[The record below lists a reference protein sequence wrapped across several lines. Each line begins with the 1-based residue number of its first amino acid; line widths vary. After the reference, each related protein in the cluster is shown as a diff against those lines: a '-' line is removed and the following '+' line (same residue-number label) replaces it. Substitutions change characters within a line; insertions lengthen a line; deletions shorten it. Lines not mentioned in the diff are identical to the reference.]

1 MGSYFFGSLSL
12 LIVVVANL
20 TEMFFKIIVMFTVRN
35 VSHGPSMVIVMAAV
49 ACIIA
54 LMMPTQGETDSRLPD
69 YLHLHNSQK
78 LIAAY
83 ILGE

>member
-1 MGSYFFGSLSL
+1 M
-12 LIVVVANL
+12 LIA
-20 TEMFFKIIVMFTVRN
+20 RHA
-35 VSHGPSMVIVMAAV
+35 SHGPSMVIVVAAI

-54 LMMPTQGETDSRLPD
+54 LMMPTQGETESRLPD

-83 ILGE
+83 ILGEYGCNLIP

>member
-1 MGSYFFGSLSL
+1 
-12 LIVVVANL
+12 
-20 TEMFFKIIVMFTVRN
+20 
-35 VSHGPSMVIVMAAV
+35 MVIVVAAI

-54 LMMPTQGETDSRLPD
+54 LMMPTQGETESQLPD

-83 ILGE
+83 ILGEYGCNLIP

>member
-1 MGSYFFGSLSL
+1 
-12 LIVVVANL
+12 
-20 TEMFFKIIVMFTVRN
+20 
-35 VSHGPSMVIVMAAV
+35 MVIVVAAI

-54 LMMPTQGETDSRLPD
+54 LMMPTQGETESRLPD

-83 ILGE
+83 ILGEYDSNLTQTLHHHGLFFTLLYVRLSVKTFKSEGPNY